1 MKVKALIE
9 LLQDFDP
16 EEKVVFL
23 ELSDFYDTI
32 FLGISQR
39 NNRVEISIKNVEKQ
53 DEGLL
58 Q

>member
-1 MKVKALIE
+1 MKVKALMEI
-9 LLQDFDP
+9 LQEFDP
-16 EEKVVFL
+16 EQEVVFL

-32 FLGISQR
+32 LLRISEH
-39 NNRVEISIKNVEKQ
+39 NDRVEIIIKNIEKQ

>member
-1 MKVKALIE
+1 MKVKALMEI
-9 LLQDFDP
+9 LQEFDP
-16 EEKVVFL
+16 EQEVVFL

-32 FLGISQR
+32 MLRVSE
-39 NNRVEISIKNVEKQ
+39 NNDRVEIIIKNIEKQ